1 MTWIHRSLPPEAEDP
16 PSEALRPPTA
26 LQDLAAERDRLRALV
41 RRGIRSRHQER
52 ILRRI
57 AEITTTMLSTSGAPK

>member
-1 MTWIHRSLPPEAEDP
+1 MGWIERSLPPEADDP
-16 PSEALRPPTA
+16 PPAPSTA
-26 LQDLAAERDRLRALV
+26 LQDLAAERDRLRSLV

-57 AEITTTMLSTSGAPK
+57 AEITRAMLANGGAS

>member
-1 MTWIHRSLPPEAEDP
+1 MSFASRSVPPEADDP
-16 PSEALRPPTA
+16 PLAPPTA
-26 LQDLAAERDRLRALV
+26 LQDLAAERDRLRLLV

-57 AEITTTMLSTSGAPK
+57 AEITREMLAIGGAP

>member
-1 MTWIHRSLPPEAEDP
+1 MTWITRSQPREAEDP
-16 PSEALRPPTA
+16 PPESVTETIDLVTERAA
-26 LQDLAAERDRLRALV
+26 LAAKV

-57 AEITTTMLSTSGAPK
+57 AEVTRQILSER

>member
-1 MTWIHRSLPPEAEDP
+1 MRWIDRSLPPEADDP
-16 PSEALRPPTA
+16 PPTPPTE
-26 LQDLAAERDRLRALV
+26 LESLAAERAALLGRV

-57 AEITTTMLSTSGAPK
+57 AEITRQILSERSEP

>member
-1 MTWIHRSLPPEAEDP
+1 MTFVSRSVPREADDP
-16 PSEALRPPTA
+16 PPT
-26 LQDLAAERDRLRALV
+26 LPTEIESLAAERAALIGRV

-57 AEITTTMLSTSGAPK
+57 ADITRKILSGKE

>member
-1 MTWIHRSLPPEAEDP
+1 MGWIDRSLPPEAEDP
-16 PSEALRPPTA
+16 PRSELEQ
-26 LQDLAAERDRLRALV
+26 LVAERQQLLGRV

-57 AEITTTMLSTSGAPK
+57 AEITRKILQQRTSGAQ

>member
-1 MTWIHRSLPPEAEDP
+1 MSWISRSVPPEADDP
-16 PSEALRPPTA
+16 PPT
-26 LQDLAAERDRLRALV
+26 LPTEIERLAAERTALVARV

-57 AEITTTMLSTSGAPK
+57 SEITRLILQQHTGGAP

>member
-1 MTWIHRSLPPEAEDP
+1 MSWIDRSLPPEPEDP
-16 PSEALRPPTA
+16 PPAPPTG

-57 AEITTTMLSTSGAPK
+57 AEITRQMLNPTTGGAP

>member
-1 MTWIHRSLPPEAEDP
+1 MSWISRSVPPEADDP
-16 PSEALRPPTA
+16 PPT
-26 LQDLAAERDRLRALV
+26 LPTEIESLAAERAQLVAKV

-57 AEITTTMLSTSGAPK
+57 AGLTHQILAHPGDDR